1 MLGPGYY
8 KLQFISEIKNWTLS
22 GMQKWVWVNLKI
34 RCSLSAGIILVMKP
48 VFMRI
53 SSLFKLIKPTTS
65 FLSIYYFMIL
75 LFLPIF
81 IFFHPLSVIALNLQ
95 KSYSR
100 FQYKLT
106 LEYLLLLT
114 LKFLEYNTLL
124 ELIYCHL
131 GRIVQIY

>member
-8 KLQFISEIKNWTLS
+8 KLKLILEIKNWTLFW
-22 GMQKWVWVNLKI
+22 MRNRVWVNLKI
-34 RCSLSAGIILVMKP
+34 RCSLSAGIILVMTP

-65 FLSIYYFMIL
+65 FLSIYYLMIL

-100 FQYKLT
+100 YLYKLT
-106 LEYLLLLT
+106 LEYLLLLI

-124 ELIYCHL
+124 DLIYYHL
-131 GRIVQIY
+131 GRIVQTY